1 MSVGEKQLKYATG
14 ALKRFRLLVEQ
25 LEKVNPA
32 CLNTNER
39 LAFWINLY
47 NAIIMHAYLAY
58 GVPKSEMKFSSLM
71 QKAAYTVGGH
81 LVSAAD
87 IEYVILKMRPPAHR
101 PQITLVIALHKFK
114 LPEEQRKY
122 SIENAEP
129 LVAFA
134 LSCGM
139 HSSPAVRIFRPENV
153 VEDLQNSLKDYIRAS
168 VGISS
173 KGKLLVPKLLHSY
186 TKGLVEDS
194 MLPDW
199 ICRFLSPEQAA
210 MVQDCSSHH
219 KQRLLSPRSFTVLP
233 FDSTFRYLFLPENG
247 SSQSYA

>member
-1 MSVGEKQLKYATG
+1 MLNSRGFLVVNIFVISSFAQC
-14 ALKRFRLLVEQ
+14 RLLVEQ
-25 LEKVNPA
+25 LAKVNPA

-47 NAIIMHAYLAY
+47 NALIMHAYLAY
-58 GVPKSEMKFSSLM
+58 GVPRSDIKFFSLT

-81 LVSAAD
+81 SLSAAD
-87 IEYVILKMRPPAHR
+87 IEYIILKMRPPSHR
-101 PQITLVIALHKFK
+101 PQI

-122 SIENAEP
+122 SIENSEP

-139 HSSPAVRIFRPENV
+139 HSSPAVRVFKPKNV
-153 VEDLQNSLKDYIRAS
+153 MEDLQTSLKDYIQAS

-173 KGKLLVPKLLHSY
+173 KGKLLVPKLLHCY
-186 TKGLVEDS
+186 TRGLVEDS

-210 MVQDCSSHH
+210 M
-219 KQRLLSPRSFTVLP
+219 
-233 FDSTFRYLFLPENG
+233 
-247 SSQSYA
+247 